1 MLNKYKLTGFDSINN
16 DLLNLARSKFQ
27 MLNNSMKTISCVVIL
42 VVVSGLLSCVC
53 LGQASNS
60 ESALFATDSILELT
74 LFADLDS
81 LLAYT
86 EEEPDYQSAR
96 LMYKDPGNQKM
107 VEMNVKVRSRGNFR
121 RKPEHCG
128 FPPLKMK
135 FYKSERQGTIFE
147 DLKDVKLVTHCQTD
161 IQEYEQYV
169 LEEYLIYKAYNI
181 FTDFSFK
188 VRLARITYLDE
199 ISWADTLTRYAFI
212 LENAEH
218 MAKRNNCELLE
229 LETVP
234 PEKLDRNLFT
244 LMSLFNYMI
253 LNTDYSVPIVH
264 NVELVIHDHFSPPIP
279 VPYDF
284 DWSGIINI
292 PYESPFAATK
302 AKFSGRQYKGP
313 CINRNELERSF
324 SVMLAKREQL
334 FNLYRD
340 FPYLDEDMRS
350 RSLQDLSMFFI
361 IITSRELIRQ
371 EFIKNCED

>member
-1 MLNKYKLTGFDSINN
+1 MDVSKYQFLETGMKPFPEI
-16 DLLNLARSKFQ
+16 LLILI
-27 MLNNSMKTISCVVIL
+27 ISSLPGGFCQ
-42 VVVSGLLSCVC
+42 
-53 LGQASNS
+53 GQENHS
-60 ESALFATDSILELT
+60 ECPLFASDSILELT
-74 LFADLDS
+74 IIADLDS
-81 LLAYT
+81 LFAFT

-96 LMYKDPGNQKM
+96 LMYTNPESEDM
-107 VEMNVKVRSRGNFR
+107 IEMNILVKPRGNFR
-121 RKPEHCG
+121 RKPEHCD

-161 IQEYEQYV
+161 KQEYDQYV

-188 VRLARITYLDE
+188 VRLARITYIDA
-199 ISWADTLTRYAFI
+199 ITRADTLTRFAFI

-218 MAKRNNCELLE
+218 MAERNNCELLE

-234 PEKLDRNLFT
+234 PEELDLKHFT
-244 LMSLFNYMI
+244 LMSLFNYMM
-253 LNTDYSVPIVH
+253 LNTDYSIPIVH

-292 PYESPFAATK
+292 PYESPYAANK
-302 AKFSGRQYKGP
+302 AKYSGREYKGP
-313 CINRNELERSF
+313 CIKRKQLDLTF
-324 SVMLAKREQL
+324 SVMLSKREQL
-334 FNLYRD
+334 FNLYNE
-340 FPYLDEDMRS
+340 FPHLNNDLRS
-350 RSLQDLSMFFI
+350 RSLQDLSMFYI

-371 EFIKNCED
+371 EFIKECED